1 MKEWH
6 RTVVLLIMLIAV
18 IGLIVW
24 LRTGF
29 ETQSLNTLR

>member
-6 RTVVLLIMLIAV
+6 RTVVLILLLVVLVATF
-18 IGLIVW
+18 VW

-29 ETQSLNTLR
+29 EDHAAQVLQ